1 MLALTI
7 VKIMLVYCS
16 SNKKAIYEV
25 FVEWLIGRVKFN
37 VNVPKLEFVA
47 ADSVELDYLLVYY
60 NVVTVYMCKNVKY
73 DVDSH

>member
-1 MLALTI
+1 
-7 VKIMLVYCS
+7 MLVYCS